1 MASVGGIYVGG
12 GEGSPNT
19 GEIFFSGIC
28 FFLDRIPENSD
39 INTSISEDWEIE
51 VNNHQNQIVAR
62 SKKCYDYEEII
73 THGYD
78 CCQIFLDL
86 KSVLHHE
93 SYLIKNAEFEYII
106 VYNENGS
113 FCVRDVSKSDFI
125 MGSSVSIQ
133 ILDKDGSA
141 KELPKE
147 EEPKWIQAFRYY
159 RLSQTDLDIYNA
171 YRNLFLSFESLIDAI
186 FPYVKVGEKNWLI
199 GSIHKIHKT
208 YPLDSFIPKQYP
220 KGPVDYIIEEQ
231 YEKIRCGLFHAKNRD
246 IIVPLTKPNPSEI
259 LEAYQ
264 YLIPIWRHVLT
275 HYKDTLIGGGEMT
288 YDGFRDLMEYF
299 GKKITKFVVSNDPTP
314 IKNDNNCISPAN
326 YTVIIGDE
334 IGYDAKY
341 GPGLSLIYGK
351 ISTSRIS
358 EKEYLHRFWFEN
370 QDNLVQL
377 NYRDD
382 GINPKGTE
390 RLECYQITR
399 LINKNTSKTT
409 F

>member
-1 MASVGGIYVGG
+1 MSVGGKEVRILAKYFLV
-12 GEGSPNT
+12 E
-19 GEIFFSGIC
+19 FVFS
-28 FFLDRIPENSD
+28 LDRIPENSD

-171 YRNLFLSFESLIDAI
+171 YRNSF
-186 FPYVKVGEKNWLI
+186 
-199 GSIHKIHKT
+199 
-208 YPLDSFIPKQYP
+208 
-220 KGPVDYIIEEQ
+220 
-231 YEKIRCGLFHAKNRD
+231 
-246 IIVPLTKPNPSEI
+246 
-259 LEAYQ
+259 
-264 YLIPIWRHVLT
+264 
-275 HYKDTLIGGGEMT
+275 
-288 YDGFRDLMEYF
+288 
-299 GKKITKFVVSNDPTP
+299 
-314 IKNDNNCISPAN
+314 
-326 YTVIIGDE
+326 
-334 IGYDAKY
+334 
-341 GPGLSLIYGK
+341 
-351 ISTSRIS
+351 
-358 EKEYLHRFWFEN
+358 FE
-370 QDNLVQL
+370 
-377 NYRDD
+377 
-382 GINPKGTE
+382 
-390 RLECYQITR
+390 
-399 LINKNTSKTT
+399 